1 MRRSVL
7 LVLMFV
13 AVLSA
18 ACGTASTSEVADA
31 EIPPAESAATT
42 KRIST
47 ATIQPSPNPNETGV
61 NWLRDV
67 SCPSVQFCLAV
78 GSTAR
83 VLGATSSPFAI
94 AYRDSVWSITSTA
107 SPGLDPGSSA
117 TLQSV
122 SCASEQFCVAVGSYR
137 TGNSSSDPL
146 AMLWNGKTWSLMKT
160 NGSVQG
166 SDDLYSV
173 SCVSER
179 FCVSVGYISRSDFAD
194 SALVLVWD
202 GSLWTDV
209 NVPSTGISDVNR
221 LLSVSCNS
229 TTSCMAVGR
238 FYESYENSRSQTLTL
253 AWDGVRWTIISSPN
267 SDLRQNNVLN
277 SVSCVSTDYCI
288 AVGSFDIQDTT
299 ALDWVNNLGRRSL
312 SLDRP
317 LMMKWDGSSWTQLPG
332 PTFGTTRSESLSGV
346 SCVTQMFCATIG
358 EFDGGLYDQTLVF
371 ASFESNWTTISSPNS
386 SPTQSNQLGDVSCPS
401 EELCFAVGSYDGAS
415 MPQQR
420 GLRGMQNSK
429 SLVITM
435 TG

>member
-1 MRRSVL
+1 VRRSVL
-7 LVLMFV
+7 IVLMFI

-61 NWLRDV
+61 NRLRDI

-78 GSTAR
+78 GFTATA
-83 VLGATSSPFAI
+83 LGATSSSPFAI

-107 SPGLDPGSSA
+107 STGLDPRSSA

-137 TGNSSSDPL
+137 TGNSSTDPL
-146 AMLWNGKTWSLMKT
+146 AMVWNGETWSLMKT
-160 NGSVQG
+160 NGSIQG
-166 SDDLYSV
+166 ADDLYSV

-179 FCVSVGYISRSDFAD
+179 FCVSVGYSSRSDFAD

-202 GSLWTDV
+202 GTLWTDV

-221 LLSVSCNS
+221 LLSVSCTS

-238 FYESYENSRSQTLTL
+238 FRESSLSQTLTL
-253 AWDGVRWTIISSPN
+253 AWDGVRWAIISSPN

-277 SVSCVSTDYCI
+277 SVSCVATNYCI
-288 AVGSFDIQDTT
+288 AVGNFDVQDTT
-299 ALDWVNNLGRRSL
+299 TLDWVNNLGGRSL

-346 SCVTQMFCATIG
+346 SCVTQTFCATVG
-358 EFDGGLYDQTLVF
+358 EFDSGLYDQTLVF
-371 ASFESNWTTISSPNS
+371 ASFDSNWTTISSPNS
-386 SPTQSNQLGDVSCPS
+386 SPTQSNQLSNISCPS
-401 EELCFAVGSYDGAS
+401 EELCFAVGNYDGAS
-415 MPQQR
+415 TPQQR
-420 GLRGMQNSK
+420 GLRGMENSK